1 MAHHSL
7 CVPLFHSLAELAKA
21 VRIQREAQLLQL
33 LHLQDLQ
40 LATLHRLLQALPKG
54 LGNLLVLLA
63 LLPLDSFLAG
73 YMGPEGAFAFSASSA
88 CSCSSFRRF
97 SLRLEIIFSK
107 T

>member
-73 YMGPEGAFAFSASSA
+73 YMGPEEVPLPSLLPRPALAQASGAFP
-88 CSCSSFRRF
+88 
-97 SLRLEIIFSK
+97 
-107 T
+107 